1 MHQARLD
8 LLRSVFNAIEPRDV
22 EVILDGLTDD
32 IVIDASR
39 RMVDPVEYVG
49 HDGVRSYASF
59 LAQTWRS
66 QRVEPEEFIETGG
79 NVVVV
84 LRLVSTGR
92 SSGVTVEARSAW
104 VATFRENKIARLC
117 AYQTRADALAAVGLG
132 DG

>member
-1 MHQARLD
+1 MDQARLD
-8 LLRSVFNAIEPRDV
+8 LLRSVFEAIETKD
-22 EVILDGLTDD
+22 EGILDGLTDD

-39 RMVDPVEYVG
+39 RIVDPVEYVG

-59 LAQTWRS
+59 LAETWRS
-66 QRVEPEEFIETGG
+66 QRVEPEEFIEAGDS
-79 NVVVV
+79 VVCV

-117 AYQTRADALAAVGLG
+117 AYQTRAEALAAVGLG
-132 DG
+132 G